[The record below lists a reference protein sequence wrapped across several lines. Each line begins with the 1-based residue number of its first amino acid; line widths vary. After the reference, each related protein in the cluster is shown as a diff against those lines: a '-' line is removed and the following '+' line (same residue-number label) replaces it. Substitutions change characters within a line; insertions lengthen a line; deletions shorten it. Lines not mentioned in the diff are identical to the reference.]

1 MKTPFEVMLEAYAN
15 NYQGSI
21 SDLMEQEAM
30 AGQAAPVEQ
39 ANTPEE
45 KRVGMSNGPRPIQ
58 FNDVQGQPFNTM
70 KMEKDVA
77 IDMEMYK
84 EGELVK
90 SYQDVQPGVPH
101 IDTAGADTV
110 IERPSFQLGGSMA
123 DKLRNSKYYIR

>member
-1 MKTPFEVMLEAYAN
+1 MRSAFEVMLEAYAN

-30 AGQAAPVEQ
+30 AGEAAPAEQ

-58 FNDVQGQPFNTM
+58 FNNVQGEPFNTM
-70 KMEKDVA
+70 EMGDTP
-77 IDMEMYK
+77 INMDMYK
-84 EGELVK
+84 GEELVK

-110 IERPSFQLGGSMA
+110 IETPSFKLGGSMA
-123 DKLRNSKYYIR
+123 DKLRNSKYFRG